1 MPSVNIPYVGV
12 VEFPDTMSSEDISN
26 VIRTQIVPNAPRPDA
41 PTAPPSTDAAD
52 TVQRTLYN
60 TINAIPFVGEDLA
73 ERVAGKPMVAAG
85 SAGKGL
91 MALGNVLNESRLST
105 ALEMYEGRK
114 GKYGQDYELATP
126 EQKIDF
132 ADADKKLNQYLTENE
147 AQKADI
153 KAIEAKYGKDPL
165 AKRVDSLEETP
176 EYKKA
181 TGLQQ
186 AGMIGKELIKNI
198 DEFPEYVMNIGL
210 GSLPQ
215 SIAMALAARF
225 GMAFGAK
232 GAMVAGGGTSAM
244 MEYGSQYV
252 ELREQGFDH
261 EQANNKAMVKSGVI
275 GGFDALSLKSAG
287 KLAEQLFNNTTK
299 KAFKETVKEV
309 GKELPEQMAYGAFG
323 EGFGSYLSNQPV
335 NPRAVLEEA
344 LGELAGAPA
353 EVAATYKGKREEIAN
368 APPPPS
374 TGVPPVATTTPPT
387 SPTSSTG
394 TGLVEPEDLETAVD
408 TVTTRLQALL
418 DKATTTGTPPSAR
431 EVNLLAKE
439 LNITPDKDPLKTI
452 DSIVKNIFPT
462 IPNGVLNGTLESP
475 IVATT
480 TTTVDGKESVK
491 TTREDGSVEID
502 GVLVTPPKTP
512 ETPVETPSLTEV
524 QIRQFG
530 SIGTYKLDNDAKLR
544 FAEFAKEHS
553 KKTEDEIRKLLVQ
566 SEFGKNLSV
575 TELTQVSKAI
585 NADGNIVADQA
596 TANAKERVVTET
608 DKLKNKLR
616 SDKMRVEMA
625 EKNVNT
631 AKDVDKFGLPLNEGE
646 VGPKKAAALKNLED
660 AKQRL
665 AETENAIA
673 QLEKTPAAPVE
684 IPTETP
690 VETVESTPLSF
701 AELPQSS
708 KDLIVDEARKL
719 YQSREIVLP
728 IEQSWDNLPNWK
740 RELFAE
746 RVYSGGQ
753 DFVNDSDQVYKA
765 RREVA
770 ELEKN
775 PAAEVE
781 TPVEEVKP
789 TEREQAITPLDMGNN
804 TEYRVIKNDQGWA
817 AVLFDKE
824 SDNVVGVTVWP
835 FDKFGETGSK
845 QSAIDYAKAQQEKIK
860 HSLEQPTEE
869 ISEEDQADL
878 QAELDAEM
886 TGTPVRTQAE
896 INKERQAA
904 QKAAAEKPAAPEPEA
919 PVAETKTQAEINQER
934 QAEQKAAAAPAVET
948 PVAKTPNVNS
958 NKPTAKQ
965 RQAQAE
971 QKLFDLLGAKVGD
984 TITFSQDIGYIT
996 ANKPLVISSISN
1008 AGEMSVTDPIRGT
1021 GTSEKLSQIQAQAG
1035 RGLTWEVTPAS
1046 SKPKTSAET
1055 KTQAEVNQ
1063 ERQATQKAATKPVVS
1078 ANKVF
1083 TEDAAEKARALLKKK
1098 LGQLNSGIDPEVLQ
1112 AGLTLSGYHV
1122 EKGARTFAAYAK
1134 AMLADMGEMVRPYLK
1149 SWYMALKFD
1158 PRSEDFSKD
1167 MDAEDTVKKAD
1178 VKSFKAEETKEGIDL
1193 LTPDGKFQVGQ
1204 SIANHFIEGKGF
1216 KDITEARRFI
1226 ADMTGTKIEAG
1237 TQAAKEADEAV
1248 EVGVVLAARD
1258 IAQNTKSPQEAYDK
1272 LVSLYNRQPNLSVR
1286 SSTSIR
1292 EQAYSTPAPLAYVAS
1307 KLAGID
1313 AKTTVYEPTAGN
1325 GMLLIDSHLNSVK
1338 VTELNSSRYEM
1349 LKRVLKGAQ
1358 VENRNAL
1365 DFKPSLVDVVIENP
1379 PFGALGRTYESS
1391 NGVKTNQIDHAIV
1404 LHSLG
1409 SMKEDGKAVLIIGG
1423 SLADTEEGRRKDYQ
1437 GNQKR
1442 NFFYN
1447 LYKDYNVVDHFTVA
1461 GNMYTKQGTS
1471 YPVDV
1476 IVIHGKG
1483 KSQRALPAANLPE
1496 QIKSYLELK
1505 GKLNGLSVVST
1516 GNVSTDRTDSGK
1528 PAAGTGEPE
1537 RLGGRT
1543 VTEGS
1548 GSSNEGDKST
1558 TGSGQ
1563 GVSETKSGKRVRTEP
1578 TGASVSGG
1586 QPKPSNKS
1594 ERVNR
1599 DNAVP
1604 SASETKQSGSA
1615 ESDTG
1620 NKPRELGGPSAVT
1633 GERVESGLK
1642 DRRGQEAETGH
1653 QVTYNPHSK
1662 ASAIGTLVPKA
1673 MAQSIDQ
1680 ALGVVEELVGSV
1692 DEYVANAL
1700 STDVK
1705 TLRKSFSAEQI
1716 DALTLAIRNAEGGKG
1731 FIIGDQTGI
1740 GKGRVVAAMIKYAIE
1755 NGKIPI
1761 FVTQKDT
1768 LYSDMIRDLD
1778 DIGMTQVLGLDTD
1791 KPKIL
1796 ITNNDLEVPYK
1807 LIRPAANGKF
1817 VENKFLLKSAAKK
1830 LDEVLKNMQTK
1841 DSIGEYKVIFTTYDQ
1856 LNTLKGQTTERRRFI
1871 DHFAQGNYLILDES
1885 HTAGGQGTETKEGEE
1900 LNRAAF
1906 VRGLV
1911 GNAFGTFFSSATY
1924 AKRPDVMD
1932 LYSSTDMNLA
1942 VENGSDLA
1950 EAIKSGGIPMQQIVA
1965 NMLTQVGQYIR
1976 RERTFEGV
1984 SYDTVDT
1991 KVNKETAE
1999 KMATSLRDILSFSRA
2014 VQVVVKRLQADL
2026 DLNGA
2031 VGESRS
2037 ERTTIQSSTF
2047 SSKMHSLI
2055 GQMLLSLKA
2064 DATVKFAI
2072 ERIEAGEKP
2081 VITVA
2086 NTMGSF
2092 LQEYAKENNLKPGDP
2107 INLSF
2112 KDMFLNYLEK
2122 QRTIKIKEPGAKKG
2136 TPYRLTDENLGPAVT
2151 AEHNKIKSFII
2162 NAGFG
2167 AAPMSPI
2174 DYIHNGLRQA
2184 GYTSDEITGRTLVIN
2199 NQDGI
2204 SILATRVKDI
2214 EQKNNAIDG
2223 FNNGTIKALIINQS
2237 GSTGISLHASEK
2249 FANTDKR
2256 HMIIAQA
2263 DSNID
2268 VHMQTLG
2275 RVLRTGQVQPPA
2287 YSQMMADIPAEIRPA
2302 SVLLKKMASL
2312 NANTTASRKSSVTA
2326 EGIVDF
2332 MNDYGGQVAQEYLRD
2347 NSEVYEALGGREVI
2361 TLLEDSTEGTEEDI
2375 RKFTGYIPLF
2385 PLKQQEEIYKDLT
2398 DRYNDLLEREN
2409 SMGSNKLEAKA
2420 EDLDAKTLSSE
2431 PITPDK
2437 GDPSLFAQPAY
2448 MERIDVKRTVKPLSK
2463 TEVEDFVKTN
2473 LDGKSAQQKNMELLS
2488 GVQER
2493 LDAYT
2498 YKALEDLRAKE
2509 ADPVRIDRFTAQT
2522 GLQFQHVK
2530 SILKN
2535 YPIGTP
2541 ISVTNAKGVFLY
2553 GVVTNLENK
2562 KKTTSPVAG
2571 SDWKMQVTL
2580 ANGDA
2585 RAITINFSQIGS
2597 NYQLKQENYI
2607 DWYNPETEKGESI
2620 RLMDL
2625 FDKGANVRREKRW
2638 MVTGNILAGFSSPAV
2653 KNQGQIMSF
2662 TKNDGTT
2669 GQGILMPRT
2678 YDFEKSKKDAP
2689 IRLTKASD
2697 ALRFMDEVG
2706 GVVTSADNVLRIV
2719 KSGRNYLF
2727 SVPSSKKEG
2736 GTYHQDQKL
2745 TGILRNDFYKTGSI
2759 MTARVY
2765 DSATAE
2771 KAIEYILNDRGDTLI
2786 AANPK
2791 EKAREMFAPPKPTVT
2806 PSVVVSQE
2814 MKDRIAAVH
2823 KEKVAEHAAVRRN
2836 ISKLQRAVVK
2846 GQVSIDVQRQLT
2858 ELNQL
2863 AKELTEEKK
2872 ATAERKDT
2880 PENFLNRALTEFN
2893 KGNISKDV
2901 LDVIQY
2907 VYNQSPSLL
2916 NGLKLSVTKGGKES
2930 YNAAGVFDA
2939 LNKIVRLYKES
2950 GAVNAGTIRHELMH
2964 SLEQLMDPQTRQ
2976 ALVEAWRASL
2986 EKAIR
2991 KNTDSI
2997 SQRYFSAVL
3006 DYVNNP
3012 TEANF
3017 AAAMDVLP
3025 SQEMYQYINPSEY
3038 WAVNA
3043 EPLLAAKMGNPWKR
3057 FVQAIKQVMEG
3068 MKKIFGFD
3076 NRYTVYKTFNDLIKG
3091 EKPRTHNQ
3099 MLVDMI
3105 GSMPQKTQFL
3115 YDVKDTDD
3123 LLAKHAR
3130 NDAPIHTSNTNMDKL
3145 LGGAQEAKN
3154 IAAKAIKSPVLA
3166 ANNMIG
3172 NLDRAVLYTRVKNTD
3187 FTAGLTAADAE
3198 RYGRMLEDSDGRAVA
3213 SVAMNQ
3219 ALKATRIG
3227 TQVVLLGKLV
3237 FDSTNQM
3244 FHAVKD
3250 KFSMAN
3256 IISLKHEF
3264 EKEIGTQRAANVIQ
3278 AYFEA
3283 KRSRSIVEEYLKREG
3298 QLEDL
3303 KTEQMDP
3310 ATPPDRQLDLLQ
3322 KIAEAEDDFKNIGI
3336 ALQKVNMTDEAI
3348 DDFIKLE
3355 DTYPVLAKMMQNWNS
3370 VNKNMIDNME
3380 LSRMISKER
3389 ADSLRAIEDYVPW
3402 QRIMDDQTDVHAPI
3416 YSTKGVRNISREQR
3430 FKEGKT
3436 DLDID
3441 DIVDNM
3447 LHNVMVTTRNAIKN
3461 YAANRIAQEYGLRN
3475 DKNKLKVFPNEDH
3488 SRGIVKILVSGRK
3501 INIQIPDML
3510 IAQSII
3516 GIENIQIPMGNVLS
3530 ALSNGLRRSI
3540 TFSGVFQLKQLFM
3553 DAPTAALV
3561 TGVKNPLAL
3570 YGGVFGSFIKGLHQ
3584 KDPVVKL
3591 LKSYGI
3597 GGYHSSAR
3605 TGEHQYRQEIGLLN
3619 KSAFAYVTNFLD
3631 KVSDASDFAQ
3641 RRAIYIRVMKETGG
3655 FPVGGDQRKAI
3666 LSATNVIDF
3675 DKRGNGVTAQTLNR
3689 TIAFMNAYA
3698 QQLDVLVQALAEPVA
3713 GGIEAM
3719 TGQKFSSVSGGLRGA
3734 SRATAIGRLVKVAG
3748 LLASTSLLYAMAI
3761 GDDDEYNK
3769 MDDQTKM
3776 RNFVIPRSFMKTL
3789 GYDHTILIPMHTSAS
3804 YFFKAIPELL
3814 YNKITKEGTKNEVDN
3829 QRLRTALKH
3838 GAVDALLGPLGSGP
3852 VPTGIKPFAEII
3864 LNHNFY
3870 TGSAVTPQSM
3880 KDLASFRQYNG
3891 ATSELGK
3898 WLSYASGLGD
3908 EKSRLLNPMQADHV
3922 MRGLAGSVA
3931 SIAMWG
3937 SNMFSG
3943 RRASPEERNNILYG
3957 SFIAPEVPRGRE
3969 DLFYDL
3975 KTESDTAMGT
3985 FKDLMKKGHPEEAK
3999 QWFEENKGAIQA
4011 SGFTAAAGKALIDIN
4026 ANIRR
4031 LEDLPETKMS
4041 PTEKHKQINFY
4052 KTKKEEILEQ
4062 TIKFRLKAGM

>member
-12 VEFPDTMSSEDISN
+12 VEFPDTMSPEDISN
-26 VIRTQIVPNAPRPDA
+26 VIRTQIVPNAPHPNE
-41 PTAPPSTDAAD
+41 PTAPPSTGVAD
-52 TVQRTLYN
+52 TIQKTLAN
-60 TINAIPFVGEDLA
+60 TIGAIPFVGEELSAKVA
-73 ERVAGKPMVAAG
+73 EKPMVAVG
-85 SAGKGL
+85 SAAKGL
-91 MALGNVLNESRLST
+91 TSLGNLFQEYKLSELLPLQES
-105 ALEMYEGRK
+105 YK
-114 GKYGQDYELATP
+114 NKYGENYELATP
-126 EQKIDF
+126 EQKKDF
-132 ADADKKLNQYLTENE
+132 QDVDAKINQYLGQRE
-147 AQKADI
+147 ASKADV

-165 AKRVDSLEETP
+165 AKKVDSLEQTP
-176 EYKKA
+176 EFQKA

-186 AGMIGKELIKNI
+186 AGMIGKEYLKNI
-198 DEFPEYVMNIGL
+198 DEFPEYVMNVGL

-215 SIAMALAARF
+215 SIAMAVAAKF
-225 GMAFGAK
+225 GMASGTK

-244 MEYGSQYV
+244 MEYGSTYV

-261 EQANNKAMVKSGVI
+261 EQANNKALVKSGVI

-287 KLAEQLFNNTTK
+287 KLAEQLFNNTVK
-299 KAFKETVKEV
+299 KAWKETAKEV
-309 GKELPEQMAYGAFG
+309 GKEIPKQMAYGAAG
-323 EGFGSYLSNQPV
+323 EGLGSYLSNQPV
-335 NPRAVLEEA
+335 NPRAIFEEA
-344 LGELAGAPA
+344 LGELVGAPA
-353 EVAATYKGKREEIAN
+353 EVAATYKGKSEEIAN
-368 APPPPS
+368 APPPPAA
-374 TGVPPVATTTPPT
+374 GVPPVAPTTPAP
-387 SPTSSTG
+387 S
-394 TGLVEPEDLETAVD
+394 TGLVEPSDLETAVD
-408 TVTTRLQALL
+408 PVLTRLQALL
-418 DKATTTGTPPSAR
+418 DKAKTTGTPPSAR

-439 LNITPDKDPLKTI
+439 LKITPDKDPSKTI
-452 DSIVKNIFPT
+452 DSIVNKIFPT
-462 IPNGVLNGTLESP
+462 IPNRVLNGTPESP
-475 IVATT
+475 IVSTT

-502 GVLVTPPKTP
+502 GVLVTPPKKTETAA
-512 ETPVETPSLTEV
+512 ETPVETIEEAP
-524 QIRQFG
+524 
-530 SIGTYKLDNDAKLR
+530 
-544 FAEFAKEHS
+544 
-553 KKTEDEIRKLLVQ
+553 
-566 SEFGKNLSV
+566 
-575 TELTQVSKAI
+575 
-585 NADGNIVADQA
+585 
-596 TANAKERVVTET
+596 ET
-608 DKLKNKLR
+608 
-616 SDKMRVEMA
+616 
-625 EKNVNT
+625 
-631 AKDVDKFGLPLNEGE
+631 
-646 VGPKKAAALKNLED
+646 
-660 AKQRL
+660 
-665 AETENAIA
+665 
-673 QLEKTPAAPVE
+673 
-684 IPTETP
+684 
-690 VETVESTPLSF
+690 
-701 AELPQSS
+701 
-708 KDLIVDEARKL
+708 
-719 YQSREIVLP
+719 
-728 IEQSWDNLPNWK
+728 
-740 RELFAE
+740 
-746 RVYSGGQ
+746 
-753 DFVNDSDQVYKA
+753 
-765 RREVA
+765 VA
-770 ELEKN
+770 ELEKEL
-775 PAAEVE
+775 AFYKERLAT
-781 TPVEEVKP
+781 TPDLRVSEADSYKEKIKATQEKIDVAKQLEPQEPTAPVKP
-789 TEREQAITPLDMGNN
+789 PEREQAITPLDMGNN

-817 AVLFDKE
+817 AVLYDKE
-824 SDNVVGVTVWP
+824 TDNVVGVKVWP
-835 FDKFGETGSK
+835 FDTFSEAGSK
-845 QSAIDYAKAQQEKIK
+845 QSAILFAKAQQEKIK
-860 HSLEQPTEE
+860 FSLEQPTEE
-869 ISEEDQADL
+869 ISDQDQADL

-886 TGTPVRTQAE
+886 TGTPVKTQAE

-904 QKAAAEKPAAPEPEA
+904 QKAAATATPETNKIWQPLSNATSINNPFGVADINGVHYEFGQHGGQKYEVEVSTGKIGESGRVRDNGDKRSNVMYPGGPTLPYVPESVAPFLVKLSQTKIGDIATRDALMAQIGEEFTKLVNPKTTNEKPATTEIP
-919 PVAETKTQAEINQER
+919 AETKTQAEINQER
-934 QAEQKAAAAPAVET
+934 QATQKAAAPA
-948 PVAKTPNVNS
+948 
-958 NKPTAKQ
+958 KPA
-965 RQAQAE
+965 
-971 QKLFDLLGAKVGD
+971 
-984 TITFSQDIGYIT
+984 
-996 ANKPLVISSISN
+996 
-1008 AGEMSVTDPIRGT
+1008 
-1021 GTSEKLSQIQAQAG
+1021 
-1035 RGLTWEVTPAS
+1035 
-1046 SKPKTSAET
+1046 
-1055 KTQAEVNQ
+1055 
-1063 ERQATQKAATKPVVS
+1063 VS

-1083 TEDAAEKARALLKKK
+1083 TEDAAAKARAVLKEK
-1098 LGQLNSGIDPEVLQ
+1098 LRGQLNSGLDPETFQ
-1112 AGLTLSGYHV
+1112 AGLTLAGYHV

-1134 AMLADMGEMVRPYLK
+1134 AMLADMGEVVRPYLK

-1158 PRSEDFSKD
+1158 PRSEDFTKD
-1167 MDAEDTVKKAD
+1167 MDAADTVEKAD
-1178 VKSFKAEETKEGIDL
+1178 VKSFKAEETAGIDL

-1204 SIANHFIEGKGF
+1204 AVANHFIEGKGF
-1216 KDITEARRFI
+1216 KDINEARRFI

-1237 TQAAKEADEAV
+1237 TQSAKEADEAV

-1272 LVSLYNRQPNLSVR
+1272 LVSLYNRQPNLAVR
-1286 SSTSIR
+1286 SSTSVR
-1292 EQAYSTPAPLAYVAS
+1292 DQAYSTPAPLAYVAS

-1325 GMLLIDSHLNSVK
+1325 GMLLIDSHLNNVK

-1349 LKRVLKGAQ
+1349 LKRVLKGAK

-1379 PFGALGRTYESS
+1379 PFGALGRDYESS
-1391 NGVKTNQIDHAIV
+1391 NGVTTNQVDHAIV

-1423 SLADTEEGRRKDYQ
+1423 SLADTDEGRRKDYQ

-1461 GNMYTKQGTS
+1461 GSMYSKQGAS

-1483 KSQRALPAANLPE
+1483 QSQRALPASELPE

-1505 GKLNGLSVVST
+1505 GKLNEPSMVSRENGVST
-1516 GNVSTDRTDSGK
+1516 GTDSGK
-1528 PAAGTGEPE
+1528 PAARDGKPAPVGERTSGSGGGNGVQGTG
-1537 RLGGRT
+1537 
-1543 VTEGS
+1543 
-1548 GSSNEGDKST
+1548 ST
-1558 TGSGQ
+1558 TGGGR
-1563 GVSETKSGKRVRTEP
+1563 GVSENV
-1578 TGASVSGG
+1578 TGERG
-1586 QPKPSNKS
+1586 QPKPTGT
-1594 ERVNR
+1594 
-1599 DNAVP
+1599 
-1604 SASETKQSGSA
+1604 SASTGQPKLADESKRGESGKPVSSKTGT
-1615 ESDTG
+1615 EQPSGKTSDTG
-1620 NKPRELGGPSAVT
+1620 NEPSAVGGTSVVT
-1633 GERVESGLK
+1633 GKRVESGLK
-1642 DRRGQEAETGH
+1642 DRRGEETETGH
-1653 QVTYNPHSK
+1653 QVSYKPHSQA
-1662 ASAIGTLVPKA
+1662 ASVGTLVPRA
-1673 MAQSIDQ
+1673 MAESINNSLS
-1680 ALGVVEELVGSV
+1680 AVEKEVGDV
-1692 DEYVANAL
+1692 DEYVAAMLNM
-1700 STDVK
+1700 DVEK
-1705 TLRKSFSAEQI
+1705 LKANFSAEQV
-1716 DALTLAIRNAEGGKG
+1716 DALVLAIRNAEAGKG

-1755 NGKIPI
+1755 NGKVPI
-1761 FVTQKDT
+1761 FVTEKPN

-1778 DIGMTQVLGLDTD
+1778 DIGMGDELGLDTA

-1796 ITNNDLEVPYK
+1796 ITNGSESIPYT
-1807 LIRPAANGKF
+1807 LIRNGAGDEKI
-1817 VENKFLLKSAAKK
+1817 ENNLTLKSPKSGKALDELLKGMIEKES
-1830 LDEVLKNMQTK
+1830 L
-1841 DSIGEYKVIFTTYDQ
+1841 GGYKVIFTTYSQ
-1856 LNTLKGQTTERRRFI
+1856 LQSVKGKETERQRFI
-1871 DHFAQGNYLILDES
+1871 SAFGADNYMIFDES
-1885 HTAGGQGTETKEGEE
+1885 HNAGGAGETQARSKEQREAQKEGKS
-1900 LNRAAF
+1900 LVTGRAGF
-1906 VRGLV
+1906 VRQLV
-1911 GNAFGTFFSSATY
+1911 ENAFGTFFSSATY

-1932 LYSSTDMNLA
+1932 LYSSTDMKLA
-1942 VENGSDLA
+1942 VDKISELA
-1950 EAIKSGGIPMQQIVA
+1950 DAIKNGGIPMQQIVA
-1965 NMLTQVGQYIR
+1965 NMLTKVGQYIR
-1976 RERTFEGV
+1976 RERTFAGV
-1984 SYDTVDT
+1984 SYQTQET
-1991 KVNKETAE
+1991 KVDKQTAE
-1999 KMATSLRDILSFSRA
+1999 NMATSMRDILAFSRA
-2014 VQVVVKRLQADL
+2014 KEKVVKEMQAEL
-2026 DLNGA
+2026 DKQGKLAGA
-2031 VGESRS
+2031 EG
-2037 ERTTIQSSTF
+2037 ERTQVQSANF
-2047 SSKMHSLI
+2047 GAIMHNLI
-2055 GQMLLSLKA
+2055 DQMLLSLKA
-2064 DATVKFAI
+2064 QDSVKHAI
-2072 ERIEAGEKP
+2072 ESLKNGEK
-2081 VITVA
+2081 VVLTVS

-2092 LQEYAKENNLKPGDP
+2092 LQNYADEMNIKVGDP

-2112 KDMFLNYLEK
+2112 KDLYIRYLEK
-2122 QRTIKIKEPGAKKG
+2122 QRTIKIKAPGGG
-2136 TPYRLTDENLGPAVT
+2136 TTEYRLTDEDLGPLMVAQY
-2151 AEHNKIKSFII
+2151 NKIKTFID

-2167 AAPMSPI
+2167 AAPISPI
-2174 DYIHNGLRQA
+2174 DYMHNELRKA
-2184 GYTSDEITGRTLVIN
+2184 GYKTEEITGRTSTLN
-2199 NQDGI
+2199 YESGTP
-2204 SILATRVKDI
+2204 ILTSRSANIKQRVG
-2214 EQKNNAIDG
+2214 AVRA
-2223 FNNGTIKALIINQS
+2223 FNNGTADVIILNQA
-2237 GSTGISLHASEK
+2237 GSTGLSLHASSMFK
-2249 FANTDKR
+2249 DQRKR
-2256 HMIIAQA
+2256 HMIIVQA
-2263 DSNID
+2263 EKNID
-2268 VHMQTLG
+2268 THMQMLG
-2275 RVLRTGQVQPPA
+2275 RVHRTGQIQPPA
-2287 YSQMMADIPAEIRPA
+2287 YSQMMADIPAEMRPA
-2302 SVLLKKMASL
+2302 AVLLKKMASL
-2312 NANTTASRKSSVTA
+2312 NANTTASRKSAVTA
-2326 EGIVDF
+2326 EGAVDF
-2332 MNDYGGQVAQEYLRD
+2332 MNDYGGQVAQEFLRD
-2347 NSEVYEALGGREVI
+2347 NPEVHDAIGGKKVVDLVEDPADASEN
-2361 TLLEDSTEGTEEDI
+2361 DI
-2375 RKFTGYIPLF
+2375 RRLTGYIPIL
-2385 PLKQQEEIYKDLT
+2385 PISEQEEIYKDLI
-2398 DRYNDLLEREN
+2398 DRYNDLIEREN

-2420 EDLDAKTLSSE
+2420 ADLDAETLSSE
-2431 PITPDK
+2431 PITPDR

-2448 MERIDVKRTVKPLSK
+2448 MERVDVKRTVKPFSK
-2463 TEVEDFVKTN
+2463 QEVIDLGKKN
-2473 LDGKSAQQKNMELLS
+2473 LDGKSSQEKNTALFS
-2488 GVQER
+2488 GLQEKV
-2493 LDAYT
+2493 DEYT
-2498 YKALEDLRAKE
+2498 YKQIENLKEKE
-2509 ADPVRIDRFTAQT
+2509 ADPVRIEAAKGQI
-2522 GLQFQHVK
+2522 GLQLQHVK
-2530 SILKN
+2530 TILSN
-2535 YPIGTP
+2535 YRIGTQV
-2541 ISVTNAKGVFLY
+2541 SVKNNQGVFLY
-2553 GVVTNLENK
+2553 GVVTDLEQK
-2562 KKTTSPVAG
+2562 KKTNNPVAG
-2571 SDWKMQVTL
+2571 SDWKMQIAL

-2585 RAITINFSQIGS
+2585 KSITINFSQIGS
-2597 NYQLKQENYI
+2597 TYQLKPENYI
-2607 DWYNPETEKGESI
+2607 EWYNPETQKGESI
-2620 RLMDL
+2620 QLEEL

-2638 MVTGNILAGFSSPAV
+2638 MVTGNILAGFASPTV
-2653 KNQGQIMSF
+2653 GNLGQIMSY
-2662 TKNDGTT
+2662 TKSDGTT
-2669 GQGILMPRT
+2669 GQGVLMPRT

-2706 GVVTSADNVLRIV
+2706 GVVTSADSVLRIV
-2719 KSGRNYLF
+2719 KNGRQYMF

-2736 GTYHQDQKL
+2736 GTFYLDQKL
-2745 TGILRNDFYKTGSI
+2745 TNIIGNDFYKTGSV
-2759 MTARVY
+2759 MTARIY

-2771 KAIEYILNDRGDTLI
+2771 QAIEYILNDRGDTLI

-2791 EKAREMFAPPKPTVT
+2791 EKAREMFAPPKATVT

-2916 NGLKLSVTKGGKES
+2916 NGLKLSVTKGGKEA

-2976 ALVEAWRASL
+2976 ALVEAWRSSL
-2986 EKAIR
+2986 EKAIK

-3017 AAAMDVLP
+3017 AAAMEVLP
-3025 SQEMYQYINPSEY
+3025 SQDMYQFINPSEY

-3043 EPLLAAKMGNPWKR
+3043 EPMLAAKMGNPWKR
-3057 FVQAIKQVMEG
+3057 FTQAIKQVMEG

-3091 EKPRTHNQ
+3091 EKPRTHDQ

-3172 NLDRAVLYTRVKNTD
+3172 NLDRAILYTRVKNTD

-3237 FDSTNQM
+3237 FDSKNQM

-3256 IISLKHEF
+3256 IISLKHEL

-3283 KRSRSIVEEYLKREG
+3283 KRSRSIVDEYLKREG
-3298 QLEDL
+3298 ELENL

-3310 ATPPDRQLDLLQ
+3310 ATTPDRQLDLLQ

-3430 FKEGKT
+3430 FREGKT

-3488 SRGIVKILVSGRK
+3488 SKGIVKILVSGRK

-3510 IAQSII
+3510 IAQSVI

-3570 YGGVFGSFIKGLHQ
+3570 YGGVFGSFIKGMHQ
-3584 KDPVVKL
+3584 KDPVIKL

-3734 SRATAIGRLVKVAG
+3734 SRATAIARLATVAG
-3748 LLASTSLLYAMAI
+3748 LLASTSLLYAMAL

-3776 RNFVIPRSFMKTL
+3776 RHFVIPRSFMKTL
-3789 GYDHTILIPMHTSAS
+3789 GYDHTVLVPMHTSAS

-3829 QRLRTALKH
+3829 RRLRTALKH

-3908 EKSRLLNPMQADHV
+3908 EKDRLLNPMQADHV

-3943 RRASPEERNNILYG
+3943 RKASPEERNNILYG

-3975 KTESDTAMGT
+3975 KTESETAIGT
-3985 FKDLMKKGHPEEAK
+3985 YKDLMRKGHPEEAK
-3999 QWFEENKGAIQA
+3999 QWFAENKGAIQA
-4011 SGFTAAAGKALIDIN
+4011 SGFTAAAGRSLIDIN

-4041 PTEKHKQINFY
+4041 PEEKRKQINFY

>member
-1 MPSVNIPYVGV
+1 
-12 VEFPDTMSSEDISN
+12 
-26 VIRTQIVPNAPRPDA
+26 
-41 PTAPPSTDAAD
+41 
-52 TVQRTLYN
+52 
-60 TINAIPFVGEDLA
+60 
-73 ERVAGKPMVAAG
+73 
-85 SAGKGL
+85 
-91 MALGNVLNESRLST
+91 
-105 ALEMYEGRK
+105 
-114 GKYGQDYELATP
+114 
-126 EQKIDF
+126 
-132 ADADKKLNQYLTENE
+132 
-147 AQKADI
+147 
-153 KAIEAKYGKDPL
+153 
-165 AKRVDSLEETP
+165 
-176 EYKKA
+176 
-181 TGLQQ
+181 
-186 AGMIGKELIKNI
+186 
-198 DEFPEYVMNIGL
+198 
-210 GSLPQ
+210 
-215 SIAMALAARF
+215 
-225 GMAFGAK
+225 
-232 GAMVAGGGTSAM
+232 
-244 MEYGSQYV
+244 
-252 ELREQGFDH
+252 
-261 EQANNKAMVKSGVI
+261 
-275 GGFDALSLKSAG
+275 
-287 KLAEQLFNNTTK
+287 
-299 KAFKETVKEV
+299 
-309 GKELPEQMAYGAFG
+309 MAYGAAG
-323 EGFGSYLSNQPV
+323 EGLGSYLSNQPV
-335 NPRAVLEEA
+335 NPRAVFEEA
-344 LGELAGAPA
+344 IGELAGAPA

-368 APPPPS
+368 APPAA
-374 TGVPPVATTTPPT
+374 GVPPVAPTTPP
-387 SPTSSTG
+387 TG

-408 TVTTRLQALL
+408 PVLTRLQALL
-418 DKATTTGTPPSAR
+418 DKATTTGKSPSVR

-462 IPNGVLNGTLESP
+462 IPNRVLNGAPESP
-475 IVATT
+475 IVATM
-480 TTTVDGKESVK
+480 TTTVDGKDSVK
-491 TTREDGSVEID
+491 TTREDGSVEVD
-502 GVLVTPPKTP
+502 GVLVTPPKAT
-512 ETPVETPSLTEV
+512 ETPAETPSLTEI
-524 QIRQFG
+524 QIRNG
-530 SIGTYKLDNDAKLR
+530 ASIGTASLPDKDAKLR

-553 KKTEDEIRKLLVQ
+553 GKTVDEIKKLLVQ
-566 SEFGKNLSV
+566 SEFSKSLASN
-575 TELTQVSKAI
+575 ELVHVAEAI

-596 TANAKERVVTET
+596 TANTKERVVTET

-616 SDKMRVEMA
+616 FEKLRVGMA
-625 EKNVNT
+625 EKNVKT
-631 AKDVDKFGLPLNEGE
+631 AQDFDKFGLPLNEGE
-646 VGPKKAAALKNLED
+646 VGPKKAAALKALED
-660 AKQRL
+660 AKQKL

-673 QLEKTPAAPVE
+673 QLEKTPVVSAETPA
-684 IPTETP
+684 ETP
-690 VETVESTPLSF
+690 VETTPLSF
-701 AELPQSS
+701 ADLPQSS

-719 YQSREIVLP
+719 YQKREITLP

-753 DFVNDSDQVYKA
+753 DFVNDPDQVYKA
-765 RREVA
+765 RHEVA

-775 PAAEVE
+775 PAAE

-789 TEREQAITPLDMGNN
+789 PEREQAITPLDMGNN

-817 AVLFDKE
+817 AVLYDKE
-824 SDNVVGVTVWP
+824 SDNVVGVKVWP
-835 FDKFGETGSK
+835 FDKFGEEGSK
-845 QSAIDYAKAQQEKIK
+845 QSAIDYAKGQQEQIK
-860 HSLEQPTEE
+860 GSLEPTEE
-869 ISEEDQADL
+869 LSEQDQADL

-886 TGTPVRTQAE
+886 TPVKTQAE

-904 QKAAAEKPAAPEPEA
+904 QKAAAVTPEPEA

-934 QAEQKAAAAPAVET
+934 QAA
-948 PVAKTPNVNS
+948 
-958 NKPTAKQ
+958 
-965 RQAQAE
+965 
-971 QKLFDLLGAKVGD
+971 
-984 TITFSQDIGYIT
+984 
-996 ANKPLVISSISN
+996 
-1008 AGEMSVTDPIRGT
+1008 
-1021 GTSEKLSQIQAQAG
+1021 
-1035 RGLTWEVTPAS
+1035 
-1046 SKPKTSAET
+1046 
-1055 KTQAEVNQ
+1055 
-1063 ERQATQKAATKPVVS
+1063 QKAATKPVVS

-1083 TEDAAEKARALLKKK
+1083 TEDAAEKARAVLREK
-1098 LGQLNSGIDPEVLQ
+1098 LRGQLNSGLDPETLQ
-1112 AGLTLSGYHV
+1112 AGLTLAGYHV
-1122 EKGARTFAAYAK
+1122 EKGARTFSAYAK

-1158 PRSEDFSKD
+1158 PRSEDFSKE
-1167 MDAEDTVKKAD
+1167 MDAADAVEKAD
-1178 VKSFKAEETKEGIDL
+1178 IKSFKAEEIVGIDL

-1204 SIANHFIEGKGF
+1204 AVANHFIEGKGF
-1216 KDITEARRFI
+1216 KDINEARRFI
-1226 ADMTGTKIEAG
+1226 ADITGTKIEAG
-1237 TQAAKEADEAV
+1237 TQSAKEADEAV

-1258 IAQNTKSPQEAYDK
+1258 IAENTKFPQEAYDK
-1272 LVSLYNRQPNLSVR
+1272 LVSLYNRQPNLAVR

-1313 AKTTVYEPTAGN
+1313 ANTTVYEPTAGN
-1325 GMLLIDSHLNSVK
+1325 GMLLIDSNLNNVK

-1349 LKRVLKGAQ
+1349 LKRVLKGAK

-1365 DFKPSLVDVVIENP
+1365 DFKPSLVDVVVENP
-1379 PFGALGRTYESS
+1379 PFGALGRDYESS
-1391 NGVKTNQIDHAIV
+1391 NGVKTNQVDHAIV

-1461 GNMYTKQGTS
+1461 GSMYSKQGAS

-1483 KSQRALPAANLPE
+1483 RSQRALPAANLPE

-1505 GKLNGLSVVST
+1505 GKLNEPSMVSRENGVST
-1516 GNVSTDRTDSGK
+1516 GTDSGK
-1528 PAAGTGEPE
+1528 PAAGDGKLQTVDTSTGRP
-1537 RLGGRT
+1537 
-1543 VTEGS
+1543 S
-1548 GSSNEGDKST
+1548 GETGIQGKGST
-1558 TGSGQ
+1558 TGSGS
-1563 GVSETKSGKRVRTEP
+1563 GVSKNVTIN
-1578 TGASVSGG
+1578 GG
-1586 QPKPSNKS
+1586 QPKPTGTSAGTGQPESDNKS
-1594 ERVNR
+1594 KRDDNRVT
-1599 DNAVP
+1599 V
-1604 SASETKQSGSA
+1604 
-1615 ESDTG
+1615 SDTTGTQQPSSGKSSTG
-1620 NKPRELGGPSAVT
+1620 NEPSGLGGTSVST
-1633 GERVESGLK
+1633 GKRIESGLK
-1642 DRRGQEAETGH
+1642 DRRGQETETSH
-1653 QVTYNPHSK
+1653 QVTYEPHSQ
-1662 ASAIGTLVPKA
+1662 APSVGTLVPRA
-1673 MAQSIDQ
+1673 MAESIDNSIS
-1680 ALGVVEELVGSV
+1680 AVENEVGDV
-1692 DEYVANAL
+1692 DEYVASAL
-1700 STDVK
+1700 NMDSE
-1705 TLRKSFSAEQI
+1705 TLKANFSAEQV
-1716 DALTLAIRNAEGGKG
+1716 DALVLAIRNAEAGKG
-1731 FIIGDQTGI
+1731 FIIGDQTGV

-1755 NGKIPI
+1755 NGKVPI
-1761 FVTQKDT
+1761 FVTEKPN
-1768 LYSDMIRDLD
+1768 LYPDMIRDLD
-1778 DIGMTQVLGLDTD
+1778 DIGMGDELALNSD

-1796 ITNNDLEVPYK
+1796 ITNGGKNIPYT
-1807 LIRPAANGKF
+1807 LIRDGKNGTK
-1817 VENKFLLKSAAKK
+1817 VEHLLKLKAPKSGKDLDDLLKSMTEK
-1830 LDEVLKNMQTK
+1830 E
-1841 DSIGEYKVIFTTYDQ
+1841 SIGNYKVIFTTYSQ
-1856 LNTLKGQTTERRRFI
+1856 LQTVKGKETERQRFI
-1871 DHFAQGNYLILDES
+1871 SAFGAGNYMIFDES
-1885 HTAGGQGTETKEGEE
+1885 HNAGGAGETQARSKEQREAQKEGKS
-1900 LNRAAF
+1900 LVTGRAGF
-1906 VRGLV
+1906 VRQLV
-1911 GNAFGTFFSSATY
+1911 ENAFGTFFSSATY

-1932 LYSSTDMNLA
+1932 LYSSTDMKLA
-1942 VENGSDLA
+1942 VDKISELA
-1950 EAIKSGGIPMQQIVA
+1950 DAIKNGGIPMQQIVA
-1965 NMLTQVGQYIR
+1965 NMLTKVGQYIR
-1976 RERTFEGV
+1976 RERTFAGV
-1984 SYDTVDT
+1984 SYQTQET
-1991 KVNKETAE
+1991 KVDKQTAE
-1999 KMATSLRDILSFSRA
+1999 NMATSMRDILAFSRA
-2014 VQVVVKRLQADL
+2014 KEKVIKEMQSELDKEGKRA
-2026 DLNGA
+2026 GA
-2031 VGESRS
+2031 EGEK
-2037 ERTTIQSSTF
+2037 TQIQSANFGGT
-2047 SSKMHSLI
+2047 MHSLI
-2055 GQMLLSLKA
+2055 SQMLLSLKA
-2064 DATVKFAI
+2064 QDSIRHAI
-2072 ERIEAGEKP
+2072 ESLKNDEK
-2081 VITVA
+2081 VVLTVS

-2092 LQEYAKENNLKPGDP
+2092 LNDYAIDNDINVGDP
-2107 INLSF
+2107 VDLSF
-2112 KDMFLNYLEK
+2112 KDLYIRYLEK
-2122 QRTIKIKEPGAKKG
+2122 QRTIKIKPPSGDAVK
-2136 TPYRLTDENLGPAVT
+2136 YRLTDDDLGPVLT
-2151 AEHNKIKSFII
+2151 AQYNRIKNFIDT
-2162 NAGFG
+2162 AGFG
-2167 AAPMSPI
+2167 AAPISPI
-2174 DYIHNGLRQA
+2174 DYMHNELRKA
-2184 GYTSDEITGRTLVIN
+2184 GYKTEEVTGRVTTLNYESGIPILTSRNADIN
-2199 NQDGI
+2199 Q
-2204 SILATRVKDI
+2204 RVNAVSAFNKG
-2214 EQKNNAIDG
+2214 QKNGGVDV
-2223 FNNGTIKALIINQS
+2223 IILNQA

-2249 FANTDKR
+2249 FKDTRKR
-2256 HMIIAQA
+2256 HMILVQA
-2263 DSNID
+2263 EINID
-2268 VHMQTLG
+2268 THMQMLG
-2275 RVLRTGQVQPPA
+2275 RVHRTGQVQPPA
-2287 YSQMMADIPAEIRPA
+2287 YSQMMADIPAEMRPA
-2302 SVLLKKMASL
+2302 AVLLKKMASL
-2312 NANTTASRKSSVTA
+2312 NANTTASRKSAVTA
-2326 EGIVDF
+2326 EGAVDF

-2347 NSEVYEALGGREVI
+2347 NPEVLEALGGKMVVEL
-2361 TLLEDSTEGTEEDI
+2361 TEDPADGDEHDI
-2375 RKFTGYIPLF
+2375 RRLTGYIPIL
-2385 PLKQQEEIYKDLT
+2385 PIREQEEIYKDLI
-2398 DRYNDLLEREN
+2398 DRYNDLIEREN

-2420 EDLDAKTLSSE
+2420 ADLDAETISSE
-2431 PITPDK
+2431 PITPDR

-2448 MERIDVKRTVKPLSK
+2448 MERVDVKRTVKPFSKQEVIDLSK
-2463 TEVEDFVKTN
+2463 KN
-2473 LDGKSAQQKNMELLS
+2473 LDGKSAQEKNTALLS
-2488 GVQER
+2488 GIQEKVTE
-2493 LDAYT
+2493 YT
-2498 YKALEDLRAKE
+2498 YKQIENLKEKE
-2509 ADPVRIDRFTAQT
+2509 ADPVRIEAAKGQI
-2522 GLQFQHVK
+2522 GLQLQHVK
-2530 SILKN
+2530 TILSN
-2535 YPIGTP
+2535 YRVGTP
-2541 ISVTNAKGVFLY
+2541 VSVKNNQGVFLY
-2553 GVVTNLENK
+2553 GVVTDLEQKNK
-2562 KKTTSPVAG
+2562 TNNPVAG
-2571 SDWKMQVTL
+2571 SDWKMQIAL

-2585 RAITINFSQIGS
+2585 RSITINFSQIGS
-2597 NYQLKQENYI
+2597 TYQLKAENYI
-2607 DWYNPETEKGESI
+2607 DWYNPETQKGESI
-2620 RLMDL
+2620 QLVDL

-2638 MVTGNILAGFSSPAV
+2638 MVTGNILAGFASPTV
-2653 KNQGQIMSF
+2653 GNLGQIMSY
-2662 TKNDGTT
+2662 TKSDGTT
-2669 GQGILMPRT
+2669 GQGVLMPRT

-2745 TGILRNDFYKTGSI
+2745 TTLLRNDFYKTGSV

-2771 KAIEYILNDRGDTLI
+2771 QAIEYILNDRGDTLI

-2791 EKAREMFAPPKPTVT
+2791 EKAREMFAPPKATVT

-2916 NGLKLSVTKGGKES
+2916 NGLKLSVTKGGKEA

-2986 EKAIR
+2986 EKAIK

-3017 AAAMDVLP
+3017 AAAMEVLP
-3025 SQEMYQYINPSEY
+3025 SQEMYQFINPSEY

-3043 EPLLAAKMGNPWKR
+3043 EPMLAANMGNPWKR

-3256 IISLKHEF
+3256 IISLKHDL
-3264 EKEIGTQRAANVIQ
+3264 EKEIGTQRAADVIQ

-3298 QLEDL
+3298 ELENL

-3310 ATPPDRQLDLLQ
+3310 ATTPDRQLDLLQ

-3488 SRGIVKILVSGRK
+3488 SKGIVKILVSGRK

-3510 IAQSII
+3510 IAQSVI

-3570 YGGVFGSFIKGLHQ
+3570 YGGVFGSFIKGMHQ
-3584 KDPVVKL
+3584 KDPIVKL

-3675 DKRGNGVTAQTLNR
+3675 DKRGNGVAAQSLNR

-3734 SRATAIGRLVKVAG
+3734 SRSTAIARLATVAG
-3748 LLASTSLLYAMAI
+3748 LLASTSLLYAMAL

-3789 GYDHTILIPMHTSAS
+3789 GYDHTILVPMHTSAS

-3829 QRLRTALKH
+3829 RRLRTALKH

-3852 VPTGIKPFAEII
+3852 IPTGIKPIAEII

-3880 KDLASFRQYNG
+3880 KDLAAFRQYNG

-3898 WLSYASGLGD
+3898 WLSYASGLGH
-3908 EKSRLLNPMQADHV
+3908 EKNRLLNPMEADHV
-3922 MRGLAGSVA
+3922 MRSLAGSVA

-3943 RRASPEERNNILYG
+3943 RKASPEERNNILYG

-3975 KTESDTAMGT
+3975 KTESETAIGT
-3985 FKDLMKKGHPEEAK
+3985 YKDLMRKGHPEEAK
-3999 QWFEENKGAIQA
+3999 QWFAENKGAIQA
-4011 SGFTAAAGKALIDIN
+4011 SGFTAAAGKSLIDIN

-4031 LEDLPETKMS
+4031 LDDLPETKMS
-4041 PTEKHKQINFY
+4041 PEEKRKQINFY